1 MQFKQLVGGLA
12 VATALTL
19 ALAPGHAQ
27 AVNLDFNMDGVHPA
41 GASISYAAGAA
52 PLVGTQISV
61 DSVAGLQTPLN
72 QGSILACTGC
82 LLSFTTGNLISYDG
96 VNNMYNFGG
105 GGSISVVGTITLA
118 GITNA
123 TILTGS
129 FAQASVVATQN
140 GFMVTIASFTD
151 TKNAALLNYFGLPTN
166 VPYAGN
172 MNLSFSVAG
181 GVTNGAAFRST
192 QVLSGDLTNTVP
204 EPASVLLLGS
214 GLAAMGLWGIK
225 RRTRA

>member
-1 MQFKQLVGGLA
+1 
-12 VATALTL
+12 
-19 ALAPGHAQ
+19 
-27 AVNLDFNMDGVHPA
+27 MDGVHPA

-225 RRTRA
+225 RRKRA